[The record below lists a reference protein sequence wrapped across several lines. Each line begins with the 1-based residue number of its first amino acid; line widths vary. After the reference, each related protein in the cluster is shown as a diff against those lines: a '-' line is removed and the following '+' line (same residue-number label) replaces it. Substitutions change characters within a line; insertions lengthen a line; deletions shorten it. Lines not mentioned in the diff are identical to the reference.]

1 MEPTD
6 LTVTIL
12 KEIRE
17 EIRGTNSRIEKM
29 NTDMSVRFTEMNVR
43 FEVLETTLKELAEQ
57 MVMLARGVKSALEV
71 RSTVE
76 RRLDD
81 HERRLAD
88 LEKH

>member
-57 MVMLARGVKSALEV
+57 MVMLARGVKSA
-71 RSTVE
+71 
-76 RRLDD
+76 
-81 HERRLAD
+81 A
-88 LEKH
+88 